1 MATSTQATI
10 EQPTTSLGIH
20 DNSVSVTDPNLLIS
34 ADYSRSGADLMLT
47 GSDGARFHIK
57 DYFAGDARPTLVSPD
72 GAKVTGD
79 VVESLAGPQFPG
91 QYAQATAPE
100 GAEAIGKVATL
111 NGTATATRTNGVKVE
126 LKQGDPVFKGDVV
139 ETGKGAELGITFV
152 DETVFSLSADARMVL
167 NELVYQPGGQSNSM
181 LFNLVKGTFGFVS
194 GKIAPSGEMD
204 IQTPVAIM
212 AIRGT
217 APIVELNI
225 GADGN
230 QVNVDGK
237 FFLAVV
243 KGHSGIV
250 HLLDPETRELKA
262 ILDDPLKGITISGT
276 DGITTFDL
284 TVADLFFVQTLVQNR
299 IEPLLESLDPESG
312 PEDLIKKIQNSFDDI
327 FNLLGD
333 TGLGGATLTLS
344 ITDAD
349 GDPLTIAITPTPAGS
364 SNGVPTAG
372 TISIAIDVED
382 NEGGDGDIDAGAGST
397 NETVVGALPI
407 NFGLD
412 GPGGINFASLSGT
425 TVTDTAGRTVTSGG
439 EVVTYSFAGNT
450 LTASTPSG
458 VVFQVV
464 INDIASGTFTVNFFE
479 PLDEPLSGTEDEI
492 TLSLPFQVI
501 DGNGSTAT
509 GTLVITV
516 DDDTPEIGTPE
527 AALVDEDD
535 LVVGNMDTQTGDDA
549 PVTNVSIDTDSDDTT
564 VGGTLDIS
572 FGSDDSNT
580 VVNGGTPAGAGDR
593 AVTFAAN
600 AIATLTALGLT
611 SEGDALSYAITGN
624 GTVLTAEAGGRTIF
638 TVTLSDTGSGSYV
651 FDLEDTLDHSDP
663 STEDNIDL
671 TFNFTA
677 TDSDGDTVDSS
688 FTVAV
693 DDDSPVIGTPE
704 DALVDEDDL
713 AGPPNDLAVGNNND
727 VATGDDATVTNATV
741 DTDSDETTVGG
752 SLDIDFGA
760 DDANAV
766 ENGGTPSGDGDRAVT
781 FNASTITALN
791 LLNLTSEGDAL
802 SYAITGNGTVL
813 TAEAGGRT
821 IFTVTLSDTDN
832 GSYIFDLV
840 DAIDHPDAFS
850 EDDIDLTFDFIATD
864 SDGDTADGSFTV
876 TVDDDAPK
884 LTGTVE
890 GTVEEEALTSGNE
903 DTLDA
908 DGNDGDI
915 VSDLTVVSAVATGSL
930 QGIVTVGADEVTGAT
945 GGASFALSTDTIDLP
960 TLTSGGEA
968 VAYDVTGDT
977 LTAYVDG
984 AGGTPGQF
992 DPADAIIFTLQ
1003 VQTNGDY
1010 TFTLQE
1016 SLDHFDPT
1024 TGATPSNEE
1033 TLTLDFSSIIIP
1045 TDQDG
1050 DAISVTSAFTINVID
1065 DVPVIGT
1072 SEAALVDED
1081 ELATG
1086 NMDAATDD
1094 DATVTNAT
1102 IDTDSDETTVG
1113 GSLNIDFGA
1122 DDANAVLNGGTSA
1135 GDGDRAVTFSADAV
1149 ATLAALALTSGSELI
1164 TYALSLD
1171 KTVLTATADGETV
1184 FKVTLSDDGDG
1195 SYIFDLSGPIDHPAG
1210 LSENDVDLTF
1220 NFTATD
1226 SDGDS
1231 ADGSF
1236 VVTVDDDL
1244 PKLVGT
1250 VTDTVEEE
1258 ALPAGNEDT
1267 ADADGNDTDIP
1278 ADLTAVSAV
1287 ASGSLQSLVSVGAD
1301 EVVGP
1306 TGGASFALATDTSSL
1321 PTLTSNAETVAYDVD
1336 GNTLTAYVD
1345 AAGGTP
1351 GQFDLADSVIFTL
1364 VVSAN
1369 GDYTFTLEAPLDH
1382 PVSTSDSTPSD
1393 EDTLALDLSSVI
1405 VATDQDGDSI
1415 AVDSAFTIKVIDDVP
1430 IANADTDSVVEDGPP
1445 DATGNVLTGVDISG
1459 SPDTNTTD
1467 GVADLSGADE
1477 MPTVVGIASVNE
1489 GTSGSVGTDLDGEF
1503 GTLTLNADGS
1513 YVYKLDNGNATVDA
1527 LNDSDSV
1534 QDQFTYTIAD
1544 ADGDEVT
1551 TTLTVTVNGANDAPA
1566 VDLNGPASGTG
1577 FSASFTEGAG
1587 LTSIVDA
1594 LNLTT
1599 SDVDNSNLSSAT
1611 ITLTNQPD
1619 GLAESLS
1626 VNTGATGITAVYT
1639 PATGVLALTG
1649 SASLADYQQVL
1660 RSLSYDNT
1668 SDNPD
1673 TTDRTVTVAVNDGT
1687 ADSAPATAIV
1697 SVEAVN
1703 DDPTAANLP
1712 TGDLIALQ
1720 GVAKDLNLKDVTF
1733 SDADLGTGD
1742 LTLTFKTVAGTL
1754 TAAPGGTSGP
1764 VVTGTGTQTVT
1775 VTGTIAEIEAYLDT
1789 PSNVQYT
1796 NSGTPGDDVDTLT
1809 LELSDNG
1816 NTGTGGTSPVTLLT
1830 ANVDLAATTETFDGI
1845 ATNMFVTTITRGG
1858 LDYTFT
1864 PNGESGS
1871 LIGSPI
1877 GGSVGE
1883 ALQLVSNPPAPMAIG
1898 IEDVTITKSGG
1909 GEFTFES
1916 LDAVVPASHAPVVIK
1931 GFLGG
1936 AQVFDTNTTPAMSGT
1951 ITLGPTTP
1959 TLVDKVEI
1967 SSFNFDGFVIDNV
1980 KVTSFEDP
1988 IILDLGAAGIDLTSA
2003 VDGVRFDLDADGTKD
2018 TIGWTN
2024 GEDGILAMDLD
2035 GSGAIEDG
2043 SEVFSPDF
2051 GDGGFT
2057 DSLEALASLD
2067 ENGDGR
2073 IDANDAAYDD
2083 LLIWVD
2089 ANHDGVSQ
2097 DDELASLLDHGIASI
2112 DLGAETS
2119 NEQIN
2124 GQQILSEGQFTLTSG
2139 ETKDYVAVGFESLN
2153 IPSSNHAPELSG
2165 AHDLGAVAAQDAN
2178 TGTVVADLVSD
2189 LASDADPNT
2198 DIGIAVTAAQTQ
2210 GSGTWQYRSAD
2221 GSFVNFPAI
2230 ALGAAFLLA
2239 FDMIVRFVPDAA
2251 AQTTDPGAAGHIE
2264 TPPSLTF
2271 RAWDGSAGEAG
2282 EIVDIA
2288 MTETGGETPFSTAQ
2302 ATSSVEIAAEPV
2314 TGRFTDD
2321 DDTVDLNS
2329 VVPEGDGDSLFADA
2343 GAGNDT
2349 VILPDVDAPLS
2360 EQLAGQTFYGGAG
2373 DDVITGGDGDDI
2385 IDGGDGNDLISGGA
2399 GDDILA
2405 GGLGFDTLT
2414 GGEGAD
2420 TFVLSHLDAADLIA
2434 DYDFGAGD
2442 EIDLSGLFTVYS
2454 DGSQGTD
2461 QDDLGDFVRVVE
2473 NGDGAVDHLQ
2483 VDVDGG
2489 GDSFVSVASLNA
2501 DSGVSITYSDDS
2513 SAASTNSGVV

>member
-34 ADYSRSGADLMLT
+34 GDYSRSGEDLVLT
-47 GSDGARFHIK
+47 GSDGARFHIQ
-57 DYFAGDARPTLVSPD
+57 DYFAGEARPTLVSPD

-79 VVESLAGPQFPG
+79 VVESLAGPLFPG
-91 QYAQATAPE
+91 QYAQATAPD
-100 GAEAIGKVATL
+100 GAESIGKVATL

-152 DETVFSLSADARMVL
+152 DETVFSLSAEARMVL

-299 IEPLLESLDPESG
+299 IEPLLESLDPEGG
-312 PEDLIKKIQNSFDDI
+312 PEDLIKKIKNSFDDI

-333 TGLGGATLTLS
+333 TGLGGITLTLTV
-344 ITDAD
+344 TDAD
-349 GDPLTIAITPTPAGS
+349 GDPLTIAFTPSPPGS

-382 NEGGDGDIDAGAGST
+382 NEGGDGDIDAGTGST

-425 TVTDTAGRTVTSGG
+425 AVTDTAGRTVTSGG

-464 INDIASGTFTVNFFE
+464 INDVASGTFTVNFFE

-516 DDDTPEIGTPE
+516 DDDTAEIGAPE

-549 PVTNVSIDTDSDDTT
+549 PVTNASIDTDSDDTT
-564 VGGTLDIS
+564 VGGSLDIS
-572 FGSDDSNT
+572 FGSDDSNA
-580 VVNGGTPAGAGDR
+580 VVNGGTPTGAGDR

-600 AIATLTALGLT
+600 AIATLAGLGLT
-611 SEGDALSYAITGN
+611 SEGDALSYNVTGN
-624 GTVLTAEAGGRTIF
+624 GTVLTATSGGRTIF

-663 STEDNIDL
+663 TTEDDIDL

-677 TDSDGDTVDSS
+677 TDSDGDTVDGS
-688 FTVAV
+688 FTVTV
-693 DDDSPVIGTPE
+693 DDDGPVIGAPE

-727 VATGDDATVTNATV
+727 VAIGDDLTVTNATI

-752 SLDIDFGA
+752 SLGIDFGA

-766 ENGGTPSGDGDRAVT
+766 VDGGTPSSDGDRAVT
-781 FNASTITALN
+781 FNVSTIAALD
-791 LLNLTSEGDAL
+791 LLNLTSEGDPIAYGL
-802 SYAITGNGTVL
+802 SPDGTVL
-813 TAEAGGRT
+813 TATAGGRM
-821 IFTVTLSDTDN
+821 IFTVTLSDTDD

-840 DAIDHPDAFS
+840 DAIDHPDSFS
-850 EDDIDLTFDFIATD
+850 EDDIDLTFDFVATD
-864 SDGDTADGSFTV
+864 SDGDTAGGSFTV

-890 GTVEEEALTSGNE
+890 NTVEEEALVAGNE

-908 DGNDGDI
+908 DGNDTDTAGDSTI
-915 VSDLTVVSAVATGSL
+915 VSAVATGSL
-930 QGIVTVGADEVTGAT
+930 QGIVTVGADEVTGVT
-945 GGASFALSTDTIDLP
+945 GGASFALSTDTLDLP
-960 TLTSGGEA
+960 VLTSGGEP

-984 AGGTPGQF
+984 TGGTPGQF
-992 DPADAIIFTLQ
+992 DPADSIIFTLQ
-1003 VQTNGDY
+1003 VQANGDY
-1010 TFTLQE
+1010 TFTLNE
-1016 SLDHFDPT
+1016 ALDHFDPT
-1024 TGATPSNEE
+1024 ADSTASDEE

-1050 DAISVTSAFTINVID
+1050 DAISVTSAFTIDVID

-1122 DDANAVLNGGTSA
+1122 DDANAVLNGGIPV
-1135 GDGDRAVTFSADAV
+1135 GDGDRAVTFSTDAV
-1149 ATLAALALTSGSELI
+1149 ATLAALALTSGNELI
-1164 TYALSLD
+1164 TYALSPD
-1171 KTVLTATADGETV
+1171 KTVLTATADGQTV
-1184 FKVTLSDDGDG
+1184 FTVALSDDGNG
-1195 SYIFDLSGPIDHPAG
+1195 SYIFDLSAPIDHPAG

-1250 VTDTVEEE
+1250 VTNTVEEE
-1258 ALPAGNEDT
+1258 ALPNGNEDT
-1267 ADADGNDTDIP
+1267 LDADGNDTDIP
-1278 ADLTAVSAV
+1278 TDLTAVSAV
-1287 ASGSLQSLVSVGAD
+1287 ASGSLQGFVSVGAD

-1321 PTLTSNAETVAYDVD
+1321 PTLTSNTKTVAYDVD

-1351 GQFDLADSVIFTL
+1351 GQFDPADSVIFTL
-1364 VVSAN
+1364 VVSTN

-1382 PVSTSDSTPSD
+1382 PVSTSDATPSD
-1393 EDTLALDLSSVI
+1393 EDTLALDLSSII

-1430 IANADTDSVVEDGPP
+1430 VANADTDSVVEDGPP
-1445 DATGNVLTGVDISG
+1445 DATGNVLTGVDIAG

-1467 GVADLSGADE
+1467 GVADQPGADQ
-1477 MPTVVGIASVNE
+1477 MATVVAIASVNE
-1489 GTSGSVGTDLDGEF
+1489 GTSGTVGTDLDGEF

-1577 FSASFTEGAG
+1577 FSASFAEGDG

-1611 ITLTNQPD
+1611 ITLTNRPD
-1619 GLAESLS
+1619 GPAESLS
-1626 VNTGATGITAVYT
+1626 VNTGATGITAAYT

-1668 SDNPD
+1668 SENPD
-1673 TTDRTVTVAVNDGT
+1673 TTDRTVTVVVNDGT

-1703 DDPTAANLP
+1703 DDPAAGNLP
-1712 TGDLIALQ
+1712 AGDLIALQ
-1720 GVAKDLNLKDVTF
+1720 GVAKDLNLENVTF
-1733 SDADLGTGD
+1733 SDADLGSGD
-1742 LTLTFKTVAGTL
+1742 LTLTFKTIAGTL
-1754 TAAPGGTSGP
+1754 TAAPGGISGP

-1775 VTGTIAEIEAYLDT
+1775 VTGTISEIEAYLNT

-1796 NSGTPGDDVDTLT
+1796 NSGAPGNDVDTLT

-1830 ANVDLAATTETFDGI
+1830 SNVDLAATTETFDSLPTGFF
-1845 ATNMFVTTITRGG
+1845 TTVTRSG
-1858 LDYTFT
+1858 LDYTFE
-1864 PNGESGS
+1864 NDGEGGA
-1871 LIGSPI
+1871 LTASPT
-1877 GGSVGE
+1877 GGSIGQGL
-1883 ALQLVSNPPAPMAIG
+1883 ALNSVPPSAGPG
-1898 IEDVTITKSGG
+1898 DLEFVNITKSNG

-1916 LDAVVPASHAPVVIK
+1916 LDIVVPAGHAPVFIQ
-1931 GFLGG
+1931 GFLGSSPF
-1936 AQVFDTNTTPAMSGT
+1936 AVFFEATTATGGT
-1951 ITLGPTTP
+1951 FTIDPGSPTV
-1959 TLVDKVEI
+1959 VDRIEFK
-1967 SSFNFDGFVIDNV
+1967 STNFDGYVIDNV
-1980 KVTSFEDP
+1980 KVTNFEDP

-2018 TIGWTN
+2018 AIGWTS
-2024 GEDGILAMDLD
+2024 GEDGILAIDLD

-2097 DDELASLLDHGIASI
+2097 DEELASLLDHGIASI

-2124 GQQILSEGQFTLTSG
+2124 GQQVLSEGQFTLTSG
-2139 ETKDYVAVGFESLN
+2139 ETKSYIAVGFESLD

-2165 AHDLGAVAAQDAN
+2165 AHDFGAIAAQDAN

-2189 LASDADPNT
+2189 LASDADPDT

-2239 FDMIVRFVPDAA
+2239 FDMIVRFVPDAS
-2251 AQTTDPGAAGHIE
+2251 AQTTDPDAAGHIQ
-2264 TPPSLTF
+2264 TLPSLTF
-2271 RAWDGSAGEAG
+2271 HAWDGSAGEAG
-2282 EIVDIA
+2282 EIVDIGA
-2288 MTETGGETPFSTAQ
+2288 TGTGGETPFSTAE

-2314 TGRFTDD
+2314 TGRFTDY

-2329 VVPEGDGDSLFADA
+2329 VVPDGDGDGPFADA

-2373 DDVITGGDGDDI
+2373 DDIITGGDGDDM

-2434 DYDFGAGD
+2434 DYDFGTGD

-2454 DGSQGTD
+2454 DGSEGTD
-2461 QDDLGDFVRVVE
+2461 QDDLSDFVRVVE

-2489 GDSFVSVASLNA
+2489 GDSFVNVASINA